1 MGETKEKVKEKI
13 NDPVLNSLHQ
23 RLLRIRN
30 TRVGDVMTRN
40 VITLDAQDLLATA
53 ARTLIENKIHGLI
66 VMKDGKPWSIL
77 SAFDLLHKSYV
88 ESFSDKMDY
97 LRSTLESLID
107 KPVLHSL
114 KPGDSLDSAAR
125 LFTVYGLRTIPVIE
139 GEQLVGVITIADLV
153 RAYGRLVGETN
164 I

>member
-1 MGETKEKVKEKI
+1 MSEAVETTGDR
-13 NDPVLNSLHQ
+13 NLNSLHQ

-30 TRVGDVMTRN
+30 TRVGDVMTRD
-40 VITLDAQDLLATA
+40 VITLDATDLLATA
-53 ARTLIENKIHGLI
+53 ARTLIENRIHGLI
-66 VMKDGKPWSIL
+66 VMKDGRPWSVL

-107 KPVLHSL
+107 KPILHSL
-114 KPGDSLDSAAR
+114 KPSDSLDSAAR
-125 LFTVYGLRTIPVIE
+125 LFTVYGQRTIPVIE
-139 GEQLVGVITIADLV
+139 GDKLVGVITITDLV
-153 RAYGRLVGETN
+153 RAYGRLVGESG